1 MNSTIKEVVMNSTV
15 HAQERMSQRGISR
28 AMVEY
33 VMEHGTPECDRIIM
47 GRKDALQLLDSL
59 QEQQRILMKILDKG
73 GVVVVAN
80 GDRVITTYNSQR
92 RAH

>member
-1 MNSTIKEVVMNSTV
+1 MKSTV
-15 HAQERMSQRGISR
+15 HAQERMQVRGISK

-33 VMEHGTPECDRIIM
+33 VIEHGTPERDRVIL
-47 GRKDALQLLDSL
+47 GRKEARLMLDGI

-73 GVVVVAN
+73 GVVVVADGN
-80 GDRVITTYNSQR
+80 TVITTYNCQR